1 MNTKC
6 RIALLGVAITAGAS
20 FGGSTNAMRVP
31 RIELL
36 SEVRVTE
43 ADVLLSDLLPPGA
56 RVSLRARAKEIT
68 LGSAPLPG
76 NTRVLARSGILE
88 NISASREVAEEVNVP
103 ERIVGSRN
111 ARAITV
117 EEVCAAIRNALARSG
132 FSEAAELNP
141 GDILFQSQ
149 ILVGPGDAGLEV
161 LRSDFDAGLK
171 RGRFWLWASN
181 RPKVL
186 PFVVAVRFP
195 GSLPPA
201 GLHAASELSRARSA
215 SDMRPVVERT
225 AKADVLVSAG
235 EQATLLLHS
244 SSFRMMADVVALER
258 GTMGQRIRVRVLE
271 TGKIFSAQVDGHAHL
286 EVNF

>member
-1 MNTKC
+1 MKTKC
-6 RIALLGVAITAGAS
+6 GIALLGVAITAGPS
-20 FGGSTNAMRVP
+20 FGGSTSAMRVP

-36 SEVRVTE
+36 SEVLVTG
-43 ADVLLSDLLPPGA
+43 ADVLLSDHLPAAA
-56 RVSLRARAKEIT
+56 RVSLRARAEEIT
-68 LGSAPLPG
+68 LDSAPLPR
-76 NTRVLARSGILE
+76 NARVLTRSEILE
-88 NISASREVAEEVNVP
+88 NISTSREVAEEVNIP
-103 ERIVGSRN
+103 ERIVVSRDV
-111 ARAITV
+111 RAITV

-149 ILVGPGDAGLEV
+149 ILLGPGDAGLEV

-181 RPKVL
+181 HPKVL
-186 PFVVAVRFP
+186 PFVVAVRFA

-201 GLHAASELSRARSA
+201 GLHAAPELSRARSA
-215 SDMRPVVERT
+215 SDMRRVIERT
-225 AKADVLVSAG
+225 AKAEVLVSAG
-235 EQATLLLHS
+235 EQATLLVHS

-286 EVNF
+286 EMNF